1 MSEEKLLSAFPESSL
16 IFLQELSENNNR
28 EWFNANKK
36 RYENDL
42 RAPAIE
48 LVLALGTALQE
59 HFPSVT
65 YDTAVNG
72 SGSLM
77 RIYRDIRFSKDKT
90 PYKDLIA
97 MGFPEGRGKKM
108 KASSFGIQIS
118 ATEAGLMAGVF
129 GFDKEQLTQYR
140 DAVVNDKLGHELLEA
155 VNQVQAAG
163 DYEISGAHYK
173 RPPRGYQLPGDERDD
188 YLLYS
193 GLWASYPTIPRD
205 VVLSESFVDGVIEH
219 FVNMSPIQQWL
230 VKVFA

>member
-1 MSEEKLLSAFPESSL
+1 MSEEKLLTAFPGAGL
-16 IFLQELSENNNR
+16 TFLQELSENNNR

-42 RAPAIE
+42 RAPAID
-48 LVLALGTALQE
+48 LVIALGTALQE

-90 PYKDLIA
+90 PYKDRIA

-118 ATEAGLMAGVF
+118 ATEAGLMAGIF
-129 GFDKEQLTQYR
+129 AFDKEQLTQYR
-140 DAVVNDKLGHELLEA
+140 DALVNARLGHELVEA
-155 VNQVQAAG
+155 INQVKSAG

-173 RPPRGYQLPGDERDD
+173 RTPRGYELPGDERDE
-188 YLLYS
+188 YLLYN
-193 GLWASYPTIPRD
+193 GLWASYPTISHD
-205 VVLSESFVDGVIEH
+205 VVTSESFVDVIIEH
-219 FVNMSPIQQWL
+219 FVNMSPIQQCL
-230 VKVFA
+230 VKVFS